1 MTGSVLATATE
12 YTQLLP
18 QNYELEEDETIDS
31 QTITITQGT
40 TSLLPMEDPPHGRHL
55 GFYSTIVL
63 FICRMIGSGIFATP
77 GGIYKDVDGNNLLFL
92 IIWLIGAGIAMSGL
106 SVYLELGSLLP
117 RSGATKVFL
126 EYLFPWPQYY
136 SSFIF
141 GIFNVLFN
149 ISSGNALIFGQYFR
163 YAFGLENDEI
173 KARNLGLGLLVLTLI
188 AHGSSRKIG
197 LWIQNVIGGVKLF
210 LIGLMIL
217 ISIYVM
223 LVPASITGIE
233 NHLTS
238 ELLFKLPNLDKSSLT
253 VISSAILRTIYSF
266 GGWTTP
272 HMVQNEIR
280 DPIRTLKIAAPLSM
294 IFVIFSYISLNLT
307 YLIVIPPKEIINSG
321 ELIGAI
327 LFQKLFGEVLGR
339 KILSSIIA
347 ISAASNLLVVVYAD
361 SLLIQSI
368 AREGFLPFSD
378 AIASNYPNGTPLL
391 ALLINVSISIGVL
404 FLPQNGDIY
413 NYIVSMQVYP
423 NQLFHAVL
431 CIGIYKARY
440 RFPELKAP
448 IKSPHIAVMFC
459 FLSSTIIFAA
469 PFSSPSTLVR
479 SYSFGGIILFAL
491 GSLYWFVNVKLL
503 PWLGN
508 YRVVRKNVYLVHDG
522 LKIKKWIKVYNN

>member
-1 MTGSVLATATE
+1 MPTATE

-18 QNYELEEDETIDS
+18 QTFDLEEDETIDTPS
-31 QTITITQGT
+31 ITQTQGT
-40 TSLLPMEDPPHGRHL
+40 TTLIPMEDPPHGRHL
-55 GFYSTIVL
+55 GLYSTIVL

-77 GGIYKDVDGNNLLFL
+77 GGIFKDVDGNVSLFL
-92 IIWLIGAGIAMSGL
+92 VVWCIGAATAMSGL

-126 EYLFPWPQYY
+126 EYLFPWPRYY

-173 KARNLGLGLLVLTLI
+173 KARNLGLMLLVATFV
-188 AHGSSRKIG
+188 AHGVSRRLG
-197 LWIQNVIGGVKLF
+197 LWIQNAVGGVKLF
-210 LIGLMIL
+210 LVALMVL
-217 ISIYVM
+217 ISCYVII
-223 LVPASITGIE
+223 LPASLTGIE
-233 NHLTS
+233 NNLTS
-238 ELLFKLPNLDKSSLT
+238 DLLLKAPKLDKSSLAI
-253 VISSAILRTIYSF
+253 VSSAVLRSIYSF

-294 IFVIFSYISLNLT
+294 LIVIITYMSLNLT
-307 YLIVIPPKEIINSG
+307 YLIVIPPTEIIHSG
-321 ELIGAI
+321 ELVGAI

-347 ISAASNLLVVVYAD
+347 ISAASNLLVVIYAD
-361 SLLIQSI
+361 SRIIQSI
-368 AREGFLPFSD
+368 ASEGFLPFSN

-391 ALLINVSISIGVL
+391 ALAINVSISVAVL
-404 FLPQNGDIY
+404 FLPKNGDIY

-431 CIGIYKARY
+431 CIGVYKARH
-440 RFPELKAP
+440 RFPNIKAP
-448 IKSPHIAVMFC
+448 IRSPHVAVIFC
-459 FLSSTIIFAA
+459 FIASSVIFIA
-469 PFSSPSTLVR
+469 PFSSPSTLVQ
-479 SYSFGGIILFAL
+479 SYSFGGIVLFGL
-491 GSLYWFVNVKLL
+491 GTVYWAVVVKIL
-503 PWLGN
+503 PWLYG
-508 YRVVRKNVYLVHDG
+508 YRVVRKKMYLVHDG
-522 LKIKKWIKVYNN
+522 LKIKKWVKVYDK

>member
-1 MTGSVLATATE
+1 MAVSATE

-31 QTITITQGT
+31 PITHTTGT
-40 TSLLPMEDPPHGRHL
+40 STLIPMEDPPHGRHL
-55 GFYSTIVL
+55 GLYSTIVL
-63 FICRMIGSGIFATP
+63 FICRMVGSGIFATP
-77 GGIYKDVDGNNLLFL
+77 GGIYKDAGGNALLFMVV
-92 IIWLIGAGIAMSGL
+92 WLIGAGIAMSGL

-126 EYLFPWPQYY
+126 EYLFLWPLYY

-163 YAFGLENDEI
+163 YAFGLENDEL
-173 KARNLGLGLLVLTLI
+173 KARNLGLGLLVVGFV
-188 AHGSSRKIG
+188 AHGYSRKIG

-217 ISIYVM
+217 VSCYVM
-223 LVPASITGIE
+223 LLPSSITGIE
-233 NHLTS
+233 NHLSS
-238 ELLFKLPNLDKSSLT
+238 ELLFKIPSFNKSSLT
-253 VISSAILRTIYSF
+253 IISSAILRTIYSF

-280 DPIRTLKIAAPLSM
+280 DPIKTLKIAAPLSM
-294 IFVIFSYISLNLT
+294 IFVIFAYLSLNLT
-307 YLIVIPPKEIINSG
+307 YLIVIPPNEILNSG

-339 KILSSIIA
+339 RILSSIIA
-347 ISAASNLLVVVYAD
+347 ISAASNLLVVIYAD

-431 CIGIYKARY
+431 CVGVYKARH
-440 RFPELKAP
+440 RFPTIKAP
-448 IKSPHIAVMFC
+448 IKSPHIAVIFC
-459 FLSSTIIFAA
+459 FLSSAIIFLA
-469 PFSSPSTLVR
+469 PFTSPSTLIR
-479 SYSFGGIILFAL
+479 SYTFGGIVLFIL
-491 GSLYWFVNVKLL
+491 GTVYWVVVVKLL

-508 YRVVRKNVYLVHDG
+508 YQVVRKTVYLAHDG
-522 LKIKKWIKVYNN
+522 LKTKKWIKIYKDN